1 MKRFLFC
8 LTLAAALACGCGN
21 IEKATGTSSEQEH
34 PWLFTEKGPYTLKTH
49 VKAAPGPATFKL
61 VKDVSIMTDSP
72 EVVFESDITVAADST
87 IEVAIGKLAPG
98 FYQVRLRD
106 TLKWNIG
113 IRPDAVVSAPDAPG
127 DFDAFWE
134 STFTELAQ
142 VPLEPE
148 WTLMPE
154 FSNDVRQ
161 CFEVRYASLGG
172 ALAGGIISI
181 PVAPGRYPV
190 VINYMGYGAK
200 PFYYSPSDA
209 PDRIQFLVSVRDQG
223 IFREGHSRWIDQG
236 IESRETYYY
245 RGAFCDVK
253 RAVDFI
259 ASLEKADT
267 TRIVA
272 TGESQ
277 GGGFSTISA
286 ALDKRIKAIAIG
298 VPFLGDY
305 PDYAK
310 IVRWPIHEVM
320 KEAEDKGI
328 PLEQLFSMLRYF
340 DAKNFAPKITCPV
353 FMGFGLQDPVCP
365 PHTNFSIYNN
375 LGTKEKYF
383 LCVPTCGHGIWKED
397 AWKQERYSF
406 LDRFLK

>member
-8 LTLAAALACGCGN
+8 LTLTAALACGCSI

-34 PWLFTEKGPYTLKTH
+34 PWLFTGKGPYTLKTH
-49 VKAAPGPATFKL
+49 VRAVPGPATFKL
-61 VKDVSIMTDSP
+61 VKDITILTDSP
-72 EVVFESDITVAADST
+72 EVVFESDVTVSTDST
-87 IEVAIGKLAPG
+87 IEVALGKLAPG
-98 FYQVRLRD
+98 FYQARLRD
-106 TLKWNIG
+106 TLRWNIG
-113 IRPDAVVSAPDAPG
+113 IRPDAVVSAPDAPE

-134 STFTELAQ
+134 STLSELAQ

-148 WTLMPE
+148 WKLIPE
-154 FSNDVRQ
+154 YSNDVRQ

-172 ALAGGIISI
+172 ALSGGIISI

-190 VINYMGYGAK
+190 VIHYMGYGAK
-200 PFYYSPSDA
+200 PVYYSPSEA
-209 PDRIQFLVSVRDQG
+209 PERIQFLVSVRDQG
-223 IFREGHSRWIDQG
+223 IFLEGQSRWIDRG
-236 IESRETYYY
+236 IESREDYYY

-259 ASLEKADT
+259 VSLEKADT

-272 TGESQ
+272 TGISQ
-277 GGGFSTISA
+277 GGGLSTVSA

-305 PDYAK
+305 RDYAN

-320 KEAEDKGI
+320 DEADAKGI
-328 PLEQLFSMLRYF
+328 PLEQLFGMLRYF
-340 DAKNFAPKITCPV
+340 DAKNLAPRVSCPV

-375 LGTKEKYF
+375 LGTKDKYF
-383 LCVPTCGHGIWKED
+383 LCIPTCDHGIWKEE
-397 AWKQERYSF
+397 AWKQECDNF
-406 LDRFLK
+406 LNKFLK

>member
-1 MKRFLFC
+1 MKRFFIFLA
-8 LTLAAALACGCGN
+8 LTATLTCACGN
-21 IEKATGTSSEQEH
+21 IEKATGTSSDQEH
-34 PWLFTEKGPYTLKTH
+34 PWLFTGKGPYTLTTH

-61 VKDVSIMTDSP
+61 VKDVSIMTDSL

-113 IRPDAVVSAPDAPG
+113 IRPDAVVSAPDAPE
-127 DFDAFWE
+127 DFDAFWD
-134 STFTELAQ
+134 STLSELVQ

-154 FSNDVRQ
+154 YSNDVRQ

-200 PFYYSPSDA
+200 PFYYSPSEA
-209 PDRIQFLVSVRDQG
+209 PERIQFLVSVRDQG

-310 IVRWPIHEVM
+310 IVRWPVHEVM

-328 PLEQLFSMLRYF
+328 PLEQLFDMLRYF

-406 LDRFLK
+406 LDRFLE